1 MKPIEFDKS
10 FIKAYKKRIVH
21 DQKLKKRFGLRFAR
35 WQSGERSAP
44 LFDHALGGNML
55 GLRAFSVS
63 GDVRVIY
70 YETDEAYVFTDV
82 STHAQV
88 YGE

>member
-1 MKPIEFDKS
+1 
-10 FIKAYKKRIVH
+10 
-21 DQKLKKRFGLRFAR
+21 
-35 WQSGERSAP
+35 
-44 LFDHALGGNML
+44 ML

-82 STHAQV
+82 GTHAQV